1 MHFHV
6 VYYEMAKNKP
16 QLSPNEQFSE
26 MLKSFES
33 ARNNALSKLA
43 SRDDDDFKTGQLNWW
58 SGKIGSI
65 ITHASQIEENFRR
78 GRYAL
83 SAFNDDDTVQAIG
96 NSIRKTARDNLEEI
110 IKVAV
115 TMYYQF
121 CLNQDEAKTK
131 GKR

>member
-1 MHFHV
+1 
-6 VYYEMAKNKP
+6 MAKTKTNHSQPSP
-16 QLSPNEQFSE
+16 QEQFSQ
-26 MLKSFES
+26 MLNSFEE
-33 ARNNALSKLA
+33 ARSNALSKLT

-58 SGKIGSI
+58 SGKVGSI

-83 SAFNDDDTVQAIG
+83 NSFSDDETTQAIG
-96 NSIRKTARDNLEEI
+96 NSIRKNARNNLEEI
-110 IKVAV
+110 IKTAV

-121 CLNQDEAKTK
+121 CLNQDEIKTK

>member
-1 MHFHV
+1 
-6 VYYEMAKNKP
+6 MAKNKP

-65 ITHASQIEENFRR
+65 IAHASQIEENFRR

>member
-1 MHFHV
+1 
-6 VYYEMAKNKP
+6 MAKTKQNSQRSP
-16 QLSPNEQFSE
+16 QEQFSE
-26 MLKSFES
+26 MLNSFEQ
-33 ARNNALSKLA
+33 ARDNALAKLA
-43 SRDDDDFKTGQLNWW
+43 SRDDDGFKTGQLNWW

-96 NSIRKTARDNLEEI
+96 NSIRKNARNNLEEI
-110 IKVAV
+110 MKIAI

-121 CLNQDEAKTK
+121 CIDLDEIKTK